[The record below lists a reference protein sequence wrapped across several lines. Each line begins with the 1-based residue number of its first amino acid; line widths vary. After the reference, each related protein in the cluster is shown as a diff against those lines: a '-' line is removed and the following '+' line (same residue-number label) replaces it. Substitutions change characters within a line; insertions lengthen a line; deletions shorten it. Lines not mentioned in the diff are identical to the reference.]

1 MSWPMVRKAVRDLRW
16 TTFWYAFGMA
26 LFIFLMTSFYPTLE
40 RQQEQFVELLQQ
52 YPEFLFRIFGID
64 PTQAALFATFA
75 GFMHAETFGFIWPVT
90 GLLFVVLSGAA
101 VVAQEIE
108 RGTADLWLSV
118 PIPRVHLLVSKQVA
132 LLSGILVFVLT
143 SEVALAAGAFVFGGD
158 ITARGLVQLAVALT
172 CFLIAFGGLATLASS
187 LASERSKAAGIVG
200 GLALLMYLLWVLA
213 GLAEEARWLRYF
225 SLFTVYDPQ
234 AAMLGELPWSKPV
247 IQLLVG
253 LAAAV
258 AAQIAFARRDIVA

>member
-16 TTFWYAFGMA
+16 TVFWYALGLA
-26 LFIFLMTSFYPTLE
+26 LYIVLIASFYPTLE
-40 RQQEQFVELLQQ
+40 RQQEQYAQLYQQ
-52 YPEFLFRIFGID
+52 FPEFLFRLFGID
-64 PTQAALFATFA
+64 PTQVSLLTTFA
-75 GFMHAETFGFIWPVT
+75 GYVHSQIFGFIWPVT
-90 GLLFVVLSGAA
+90 ALIFVVLSGSA

-118 PIPRVHLLVSKQVA
+118 PVPRVHLLVSKEVA
-132 LLSGILVFVLT
+132 LLSGILVLVLT
-143 SEVALAAGAFVFGGD
+143 SEIALAAGAVAFGGD

-172 CFLIAFGGLATLASS
+172 CFLIAFAGLATLASA
-187 LASERSKAAGIVG
+187 LASERSKAAGVVG
-200 GLALLMYLLWVLA
+200 GMGLLMYLLWVLA
-213 GLAEEARWLRYF
+213 GLTEEAQWLRFF

-234 AAMLGELPWSKPV
+234 AAMLGELPWYKPV

-258 AAQIAFARRDIVA
+258 AAHIAFARRDIVA